1 MRAVRSPN
9 QSRSPGHWF
18 LGSREHLAAVLLGG
32 ALNCTLLA
40 EVLHRNRKDHIYQQI
55 KLQQAVK
62 TIEHFFFHI
71 ADILSCFHRYPWPGH
86 GVSYTKIPFQ
96 QVVRSSCFVI
106 PAKKKK
112 KKALASNR
120 CSSSALPGITHF
132 SPPGI
137 APGTTH
143 FGCGVTQMPTSSP
156 PVSVGV
162 SPPGPSLPSAYQS
175 LSHSFRTR
183 PEFQQQFRGAGLHFS
198 SRIMPTE
205 TEFISSKHQV
215 SESGAARLF
224 EHSLLYWPL
233 RHNPWQAD
241 LLQPFYRV

>member
-1 MRAVRSPN
+1 MA
-9 QSRSPGHWF
+9 
-18 LGSREHLAAVLLGG
+18 G
-32 ALNCTLLA
+32 ARR
-40 EVLHRNRKDHIYQQI
+40 VLHKNPISAGGTQQ
-55 KLQQAVK
+55 LLCDTSQ
-62 TIEHFFFHI
+62 
-71 ADILSCFHRYPWPGH
+71 
-86 GVSYTKIPFQ
+86 
-96 QVVRSSCFVI
+96 
-106 PAKKKK
+106 KKK